1 MPLRLKKRGRY
12 WHISGTVAGR
22 ELRRSTGTSDK
33 TIAERIRA
41 EAEAAEWKRHLDGPH
56 AHVTFAQAALAYLEA
71 EKSDR
76 FIAPIAAHWKDT
88 ALRNITAEAVR
99 QSAFKLYPNAKGATR
114 NRQVIVPTQAIINH
128 AAGLNWCS
136 PMKVKRFPVEVK
148 VKQIVTP
155 GWAAA
160 FATHASPH
168 LGALC
173 FLMLGTGAR
182 ISQALAIQWRH
193 IDLEKREARIPMS
206 RKNHEEHVAHLPQQ
220 VTDALESIP
229 SSRHPDEY
237 VFGYVG
243 RDSVTQ
249 PWKNAIKRAQLPYR
263 SPHCCR
269 HGFAT
274 LMLRAGFD
282 VKTVAARGGW
292 KDASVVLRTYAHA
305 IEDRTVTDAVFRT
318 NSAQTAAGKVLDI
331 RNKRRK
337 KG

>member
-1 MPLRLKKRGRY
+1 MPLKLRKRGQI
-12 WHISGTVAGR
+12 WHVTGTVAGR
-22 ELRRSTGTSDK
+22 EIRRSTGTADK
-33 TIAERIRA
+33 VIGERIRA
-41 EAEAAEWKRHLDGPH
+41 ETEAAEWKRHLDGPH

-136 PMKVKRFPVEVK
+136 PMKVRRFPVEVK

-155 GWAAA
+155 EWAEA
-160 FATHASPH
+160 FAAHASPH

-193 IDLEKREARIPMS
+193 IDLERREAHIPMS
-206 RKNHEEHVAHLPQQ
+206 LKNHEEHIAHLPQQ
-220 VTDALESIP
+220 VIVALANIP
-229 SSRHPDEY
+229 SDREPNEH

-249 PWKNAIKRAQLPYR
+249 PWASAVKRAKLPYR

-274 LMLRAGFD
+274 LMLRAGYD
-282 VKTVAARGGW
+282 VKTVAERGGW

-305 IEDRTVTDAVFRT
+305 IADRTVTDAIFCT
-318 NSAQTAAGKVLDI
+318 KSAQAENTEDLAVENI
-331 RNKRRK
+331 RRK
-337 KG
+337 

>member
-1 MPLRLKKRGRY
+1 MPLRLKKRGKI
-12 WHISGTVAGR
+12 WHVTGTVAGR
-22 ELRRSTGTSDK
+22 EIRRSTGTSDK
-33 TIAERIRA
+33 AIAERIRA
-41 EAEAAEWKRHLDGPH
+41 ETEAAEWKRHLDGPH

-71 EKSDR
+71 EKADR

-99 QSAFKLYPNAKGATR
+99 QSAFKLYPKAKGATR

-136 PMKVKRFPVEVK
+136 PMKIKRFPVEVK
-148 VKQIVTP
+148 VKQIITP
-155 GWAAA
+155 EWAETFAA
-160 FATHASPH
+160 HASPH

-193 IDLEKREARIPMS
+193 IDLEARVARIPMS
-206 RKNHEEHVAHLPQQ
+206 LKNHEEHVAHLPQP
-220 VTDALESIP
+220 VIVALANIP
-229 SSRHPDEY
+229 SNREPDEH
-237 VFGYVG
+237 VFGYAG

-249 PWKNAIKRAQLPYR
+249 PWASAVKRAKLPYR

-274 LMLRAGFD
+274 LMLREGYD

-292 KDASVVLRTYAHA
+292 KDASIVLRTYAHA
-305 IEDRTVTDAVFRT
+305 IEDHTITEAIFRT
-318 NSAQTAAGKVLDI
+318 KSAQAENTEDLKDGNVR
-331 RNKRRK
+331 RN
-337 KG
+337 